1 MNYIDVTDLV
11 KPQQVLNFSFSTMML
26 FRCTKKRFAEE
37 FRKGKIFFN
46 KPKNWIQIEKD
57 GNKGRGDILEGTF
70 MSVKSNDTSNFINGL
85 KQNKDY
91 TYFDNEG
98 FTYFRR
104 KNIEDLYCVCFYGL
118 NDNSFTEKNIDK
130 DGKAHYISRVE
141 NEYFTDFSDDISKED
156 YNKLQ
161 ESEKPVV
168 LFISNPKKF
177 FEKIRE
183 FFIKLGVKEN
193 EIIISPVEYVNK
205 KENRISAISYPKELL
220 LKDMFYS
227 KQSEIRIIIN
237 SNNLKFLEH
246 MKKNNSIIDIGNIED
261 ITEIYDYYF
270 NDLLIERESKN
281 SILFNLPKPEDEAF
295 EDMDLK
301 KLLDIFIQ
309 ISTNNLP
316 TPISSEKKEDL
327 INSIKRIIK
336 NKFNIDVDYNN
347 KEIQIYNA
355 SDSIFK
361 YFETMSKP
369 YKIINDFENDINK
382 LINQSEFQK
391 AVNEIQKVFENI
403 ENKELVNIG
412 QYYMG
417 KISEYKKEYNKAIE
431 YYTYCIDNE
440 IKLQDSLSSRSNCF
454 YRINKYNLAL
464 MDLEKLQEKIGYN
477 IQIYTNKG
485 INLLGLG
492 KTNEAIKEFN
502 KSIELNEI
510 NPQAYYNRSV
520 AYYRIHDFIKAKN
533 DIYKALQYAPDNN
546 FYLNEY
552 EKFYKN
558 I

>member
-369 YKIINDFENDINK
+369 YKIINDFENNINK

-403 ENKELVNIG
+403 ENKELFNIG

>member
-1 MNYIDVTDLV
+1 
-11 KPQQVLNFSFSTMML
+11 ML

-369 YKIINDFENDINK
+369 YKIINDFENNINK

-403 ENKELVNIG
+403 ENKELFNIG

>member
-130 DGKAHYISRVE
+130 DGKAHYISRVG

-156 YNKLQ
+156 YNILQ

-369 YKIINDFENDINK
+369 YEIINVFENNINK

>member
-70 MSVKSNDTSNFINGL
+70 MSVKSNDTSIFINGL

-205 KENRISAISYPKELL
+205 KENRISAILYPKELL

-316 TPISSEKKEDL
+316 TPFSSEKKEDL
-327 INSIKRIIK
+327 INSIKRIVK

-369 YKIINDFENDINK
+369 YKIINDFENNINK